1 MDFDKTIFINLS
13 ISYSISV
20 LIIVIYSFYINYCL
34 FNKMF
39 EIVNNIKNC
48 EIVIQEYSESD
59 EEDDY
64 EREKQNIKSICE
76 SKEIEDYEFD
86 DDTDSSDSEHELDN
100 IKEDKKSNKNNNEN
114 IKSDTETN
122 VKIIDDEE
130 DLMINNDDFINILH
144 NLVSTISKSTDSDKN
159 NDKNNHLDKSE
170 S

>member
-64 EREKQNIKSICE
+64 EREKQNIKSIRE

-86 DDTDSSDSEHELDN
+86 DDDIDS
-100 IKEDKKSNKNNNEN
+100 
-114 IKSDTETN
+114 
-122 VKIIDDEE
+122 
-130 DLMINNDDFINILH
+130 
-144 NLVSTISKSTDSDKN
+144 
-159 NDKNNHLDKSE
+159 
-170 S
+170 

>member
-13 ISYSISV
+13 IGYSISV

-48 EIVIQEYSESD
+48 EIVIQEYSERD

-64 EREKQNIKSICE
+64 EREKQNIKSIRE
-76 SKEIEDYEFD
+76 SKEIEDYDFDD

-100 IKEDKKSNKNNNEN
+100 IKEDKKSNN
-114 IKSDTETN
+114 I
-122 VKIIDDEE
+122 
-130 DLMINNDDFINILH
+130 IL
-144 NLVSTISKSTDSDKN
+144 
-159 NDKNNHLDKSE
+159 
-170 S
+170 